1 MEKETYNELQ
11 EKIDS
16 IEAQLFK
23 AKMELES
30 SKRDELSEEVQKFL
44 DRAIDEQAIN
54 GMACTFDMTK
64 ELQDAKLIFEKLLS
78 PTSDSGKYG
87 LAKDYF
93 NTLQERYKEV
103 ERKVAELSQALY
115 SLGTAFKILGQEKTL
130 LMIDNNNDSCYDVA
144 DSLNNNDN

>member
-1 MEKETYNELQ
+1 
-11 EKIDS
+11 
-16 IEAQLFK
+16 
-23 AKMELES
+23 
-30 SKRDELSEEVQKFL
+30 
-44 DRAIDEQAIN
+44 
-54 GMACTFDMTK
+54 MACTFDMTK

-144 DSLNNNDN
+144 DSLNNND

>member
-16 IEAQLFK
+16 IEAQLVR

-44 DRAIDEQAIN
+44 DRAIDQQAIY
-54 GMACTFDMTK
+54 GMACTFNVTK

-78 PTSDSGKYG
+78 PTSDSGNYS

-103 ERKVAELSQALY
+103 DKKVTELSQALC
-115 SLGTAFKILGQEKTL
+115 SLGTAFKIIGQEKTL

-144 DSLNNNDN
+144 DSLKDD

>member
-1 MEKETYNELQ
+1 
-11 EKIDS
+11 
-16 IEAQLFK
+16 
-23 AKMELES
+23 MELES

-103 ERKVAELSQALY
+103 ERKVAESSQALDA
-115 SLGTAFKILGQEKTL
+115 LGTAFKILGHQKTL

-144 DSLNNNDN
+144 DSLNNND